1 MKNSTIVTTYNTAAE
16 TNTITTSQTS
26 TLTSTIT
33 SYTPMAI
40 AMRSAEILLLKRDIE
55 EGDENSEDESKGQRE
70 ETSTQ
75 LSKSSVSGK

>member
-1 MKNSTIVTTYNTAAE
+1 
-16 TNTITTSQTS
+16 
-26 TLTSTIT
+26 
-33 SYTPMAI
+33 MAI

>member
-16 TNTITTSQTS
+16 TNTITSQTS